1 MSFWET
7 IWDMIWWFLTAF
19 VFIAYLL
26 ALFSI
31 ITDLFRD
38 RQLNGFAKA
47 IWLIFLIFL
56 PFLTA
61 LAYLIVRGKGM
72 GDRSAAQAQSAQ
84 LAVDDHIRSIAASGM
99 SPTAE
104 IERAKALL
112 DSGTINQNEFESLKT
127 AALSRSR

>member
-1 MSFWET
+1 MNFLSTMWDV
-7 IWDMIWWFLTAF
+7 IWLFLTAF

-38 RQLNGFAKA
+38 RELNGFAKA
-47 IWLIFLIFL
+47 VWFLFLIFL

-61 LAYLIVRGKGM
+61 LLYLITRGRGM
-72 GDRSAAQAQSAQ
+72 AERSAAQARAAQSAT
-84 LAVDDHIRSIAASGM
+84 DEYIRSVSG
-99 SPTAE
+99 SNPAGE

-112 DSGTINQNEFESLKT
+112 DSGAITAEEFATLKA
-127 AALSRSR
+127 AALRTA